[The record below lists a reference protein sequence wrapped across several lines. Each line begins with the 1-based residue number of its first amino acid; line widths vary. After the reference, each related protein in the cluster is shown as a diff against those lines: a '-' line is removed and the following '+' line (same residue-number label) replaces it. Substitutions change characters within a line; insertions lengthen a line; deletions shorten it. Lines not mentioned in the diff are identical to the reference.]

1 MRLSKVY
8 IDNFR
13 NLRNFTMELSEF
25 EILVGENNI
34 GKTNILHAI
43 SRVLSSDRRRVYFDN
58 DDFANPEKPI
68 IIELVFSDFSA
79 PEEEAIFFDHEGIKN
94 PETDEIV
101 IRLKAE
107 WDERERDINTSLT
120 FVREDLPEDEQEIK
134 EFSWHFR
141 RYIPYYYIPAH
152 RDIEKEISSRRGDLF
167 EILQSFTPYQL
178 MPIQTLKKRT
188 LAKID
193 DLLKEAE
200 KSDYEDLASELT
212 EVKTTVEKVEEVTK
226 EKIEEIINKIE
237 VIKNDIESNDEIEE
251 SLLFAKILSQTKE
264 LIIILQNRLSIQS
277 SLSSLKEEFKSLY
290 GLENIQSSLNELLS
304 EFLDSEK
311 LTLDT
316 IPVKD
321 EDFLRQLSIGI
332 GNYSI
337 LRHGSGYQSL
347 LSLILKLFKTIYQII
362 KREEVEFRS
371 FILAIEEPEAHLHPH
386 LQRHLIKAL
395 KNIQLKFLDEG
406 ISLQFVISTHSP
418 FIITPLSF
426 DSLTFLRAGKDTS
439 PNAIKINKKEFVQ
452 EIVNKLNLTNERT
465 KQRKKMNQIT
475 RWLDHLFYD
484 SPEIFF
490 SKCVIV
496 GEGETEQGAIP
507 IFGEKIG
514 KSLDQ
519 FGISFLNGEGDSLVH
534 PIRLLSSLKTPWV
547 LVVDKDK
554 VEMLKSL
561 ESLSEDNISVTK
573 TKAFETEILSIA
585 PLEKILQALDEKS
598 IPERNR
604 KRIVDLIGHFQNL
617 KGKEIESLQDVLAYL
632 GGEEEVYKFKKK
644 FVLKWMKDEK
654 GLTFGRILAEYLE
667 PNEIPTVFVE
677 AIIKAV
683 EISREN
689 RE

>member
-1 MRLSKVY
+1 MKLSKVY

-34 GKTNILHAI
+34 GKTNILLAI
-43 SRVLSSDRRRVYFDN
+43 SKILSFDRRRVYFDN

-68 IIELVFSDFSA
+68 IIELVFTDFST

-94 PETDEIV
+94 PEMNEVV

-107 WDERERDINTSLT
+107 WDEKERDINVSLT

-152 RDIEKEISSRRGDLF
+152 RDIEKEVSSRRGDLF

-188 LAKID
+188 LSKID

-200 KSDYEDLASELT
+200 KSDYSDLVSELT
-212 EVKTTVEKVEEVTK
+212 EVKTTVERVEEVTK
-226 EKIEEIINKIE
+226 EKIEEIITEIE
-237 VIKNDIESNDEIEE
+237 AIKGNIESNKEIDES
-251 SLLFAKILSQTKE
+251 SLFTKILSQLKD
-264 LIIILQNRLSIQS
+264 LIIVLRNRLSIQS
-277 SLSSLKEEFKSLY
+277 SLSSLKKEFKNLY
-290 GLENIQSSLNELLS
+290 GLENIQNSLNELLA
-304 EFLDSEK
+304 EFLDSEE

-316 IPVKD
+316 ISAKD

-362 KREEVEFRS
+362 KREEVEFKS
-371 FILAIEEPEAHLHPH
+371 FIVAIEEPETHLHPH
-386 LQRHLIKAL
+386 LQRHLIKTL
-395 KNIQLKFLDEG
+395 KNIQLKFSDEG

-426 DSLTFLRAGKDTS
+426 DSLTFLRPGRDTS
-439 PNAIKINKKEFVQ
+439 PSAIKINKKEFTR
-452 EIVNKLNLTNERT
+452 EIVDKLNLTDEKA
-465 KQRKKMNQIT
+465 KQKKMNQIS
-475 RWLDHLFYD
+475 RWLDHLFYH
-484 SPEIFF
+484 SPEMFF

-507 IFGEKIG
+507 IFAEKIR
-514 KSLDQ
+514 KNLDQ
-519 FGISFLNGEGDSLVH
+519 FGISFLNGEGDSLIYPV
-534 PIRLLSSLKTPWV
+534 RLLSALKTSWV

-554 VEMLKSL
+554 AETLKSL
-561 ESLSEDNISVTK
+561 ESVSEENIFVTN
-573 TKAFETEILSIA
+573 TKAFETEILSTA
-585 PLEKILQALDEKS
+585 PLEKILLALDEKS

-604 KRIVDLIGHFQNL
+604 DRIANLIGHFQNL

-632 GGEEEVYKFKKK
+632 GEEKIDKFKKD
-644 FVLKWMKDEK
+644 FILKWMKDEK
-654 GLTFGRILAEYLE
+654 GLSFGRILAEHLE

-677 AIIKAV
+677 AIIKAG
-683 EISREN
+683 EMSREY